1 MNDFLVKF
9 CGSYALVVI
18 ERRDLDVRSEIKNK
32 GDSFNKKT
40 TIRDSKVFIS

>member
-32 GDSFNKKT
+32 GDF
-40 TIRDSKVFIS
+40 RRISAQPHRRGLLIK